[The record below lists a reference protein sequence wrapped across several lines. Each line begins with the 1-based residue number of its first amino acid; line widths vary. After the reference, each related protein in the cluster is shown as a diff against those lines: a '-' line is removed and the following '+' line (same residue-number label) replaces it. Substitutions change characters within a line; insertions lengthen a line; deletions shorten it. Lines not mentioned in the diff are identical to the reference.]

1 MSDFPNVIKEVP
13 FGDSFAFL
21 VTSHT
26 LRAYLAQRIVEWILP
41 YREVFPP
48 NGMLTKEF
56 PSEPLDGLIQ
66 TCFEWIRR
74 YTYIQHN
81 YMLFAFTVP
90 EEPDSSDM
98 KIIRYLHRKCVVFVD
113 KVHQQF
119 YLVKYRFGDE
129 VFKGT
134 LLDGVLLQDR
144 AVYPALTPE
153 HHPKDVKEI
162 VPFKLHRMY
171 DIIINNTNLS
181 ESDEESSVIE
191 GEVMSESEEE
201 PEVVQRP
208 VISDPKELLENF
220 RKTTTTLDFTDVFQ
234 QKRNPAK
241 YVFYIQ
247 SVYAVCGENREYSLE
262 KLVNAISYKTCVALH
277 VKLLG
282 CKENYI
288 EDKVLE
294 PVELRNAV
302 DTMYYTRHTKVLLKN
317 PYSNDFLRYQPLNF
331 ELKDKKGEF
340 SFGDEYKSFDDYYQ
354 RELYHFFPLFD
365 EQGRTFLDHY
375 EVDKHV
381 IKCQVHKTDDVYVYK
396 LTSDDRRFNPNTNN
410 GYAKIWTYEGTRYLR
425 VLWHKIH
432 IAYRKNIKK
441 DGKPVHPSE
450 IEEKPMFMYC
460 VGVKSKKTKRYIGW
474 TPVMYIKNN
483 QERQYFKNSY
493 KHNSNKG
500 FEKNGYQKPYKKN
513 DASFQRNH
521 NHNNRNNQYRSNNN
535 RKQSVKNNT

>member
-1 MSDFPNVIKEVP
+1 MTDFPNVIQQVP

-26 LRAYLAQRIVEWILP
+26 LRAYLAQRIVEWVLP

-48 NGMLTKEF
+48 DGILKHEF
-56 PSEPLDGLIQ
+56 PLEPLDGLVQ

-119 YLVKYRFGDE
+119 YLVKYRFGDD

-134 LLDGVLLQDR
+134 LLDGILLQDR
-144 AVYPALTPE
+144 AVYPALTPN
-153 HHPKDVKEI
+153 HHPKDIKETI
-162 VPFKLHRMY
+162 PFKLHRMY
-171 DIIINNTNLS
+171 DIIVENTNLD
-181 ESDEESSVIE
+181 ESDEELRPTHQDE
-191 GEVMSESEEE
+191 MSISEEE
-201 PEVVQRP
+201 PETIQRP
-208 VISDPKELLENF
+208 VISDPKEILENY
-220 RKTTTTLDFTDVFQ
+220 RKTTTTMDFTDVFQ

-247 SVYAVCGENREYSLE
+247 GVYALCGENQEYSLE
-262 KLVNAISYKTCVALH
+262 KLVNAISYKTCVKLH
-277 VKLLG
+277 THLLG
-282 CKENYI
+282 SPQNYI
-288 EDKVLE
+288 QDPVLE

-317 PYSNDFLRYQPLNF
+317 PFSNDYLRYQPMNF
-331 ELKDKKGEF
+331 ELVDKKGLLTF
-340 SFGDEYKSFDDYYQ
+340 PKEYENFDDYYQ
-354 RELYHFFPLFD
+354 RELFHFFPLFD
-365 EQGRTFLDHY
+365 EQGRKFLDHY
-375 EVDKHV
+375 TVDDHV

-396 LTSDDRRFNPNTNN
+396 LTSEDKRFNMNTNN

-432 IAYRKNIKK
+432 IAYKKNIKK
-441 DGKPVHPSE
+441 DGKQVHPSE
-450 IEEKPMFMYC
+450 IEDKPMFMYC
-460 VGVKSKKTKRYIGW
+460 IGVKSKQSRRYVGW

-483 QERQYFKNSY
+483 QESQFY
-493 KHNSNKG
+493 
-500 FEKNGYQKPYKKN
+500 
-513 DASFQRNH
+513 RN
-521 NHNNRNNQYRSNNN
+521 NNRNNTDKGGFKYQKN
-535 RKQSVKNNT
+535 KKNNQFRKPRYNKK